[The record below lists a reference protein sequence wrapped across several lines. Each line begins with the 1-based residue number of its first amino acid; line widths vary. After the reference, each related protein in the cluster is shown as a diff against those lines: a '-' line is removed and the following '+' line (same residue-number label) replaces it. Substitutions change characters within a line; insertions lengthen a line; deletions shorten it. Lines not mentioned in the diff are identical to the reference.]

1 MHAQDLLPTLRR
13 CGRLKRA
20 ERSLAHQ
27 LQRRLAAVGTA
38 RLESDPPYRR
48 LWAARSRVQVEL
60 DRAESALNL
69 RFQGGVQRRD
79 VAAPALKER
88 T

>member
-1 MHAQDLLPTLRR
+1 MHTPTLVEMLRR

-38 RLESDPPYRR
+38 WLASDPPYRR
-48 LWAARSRVQVEL
+48 LWDARSRVRVEL
-60 DRAESALNL
+60 ERAEVALSL
-69 RFQGGVQRRD
+69 RFYGRPRKT
-79 VAAPALKER
+79 PP
-88 T
+88 